1 MDRMGLANF
10 SVTSVNIHQYLS
22 FNCAIAF
29 NSQGGTPLN
38 LLLTRVKRVTPKADM
53 IMAVDSN

>member
-10 SVTSVNIHQYLS
+10 SVTSVNIHQDLS
-22 FNCAIAF
+22 FSSKIVF

-38 LLLTRVKRVTPKADM
+38 LLLTRVKRVRPKADM

>member
-10 SVTSVNIHQYLS
+10 SVISLNIHQDLS
-22 FNCAIAF
+22 LNSKIVF